1 MQFLKILEQTQP
13 LQQPEFEKTTLGK
26 STIKNL
32 SRMLLQTQE
41 QFKSIKTDGFAVP
54 QEKKT
59 KNVESTKSLK
69 NKLSKEFKEE
79 QKTLQQIV
87 KLSKTLKP
95 LLPNLPIVQNKTI
108 TSENVKK
115 QATNPN
121 SKEIVSESVIKQLPE
136 RYQKKVKE
144 HEKKIQKNKKA
155 LEDLLN
161 DDFTADLKK
170 KTLIAQKKLKHL
182 IYQNN
187 QLRKFKQ
194 ETIERYSQCKSD
206 LKKYNKKKK
215 DDNLNSIV
223 LKQKNSQIKQLE
235 LQINKTKFSVAQL
248 KNTGESRSNSSLQ
261 QRLLS
266 IKMQLK
272 TKTQENNQLE
282 QELISI
288 KKKRHESN
296 YSGLSTSDT
305 DSGSDITFRRRP
317 IIKKKSLLVSE
328 NEIYTDR
335 NRLTETD
342 LSTDGE
348 SLAIASEYETD
359 FDNEIKPKSNDKIQ
373 KSDSNEQIVETES
386 MDNKEQENEDEDEDK
401 EKEDSEDKEKD
412 EEKGEEQG
420 EEKGEEKDQEKQK
433 VEEKEKDYDITSTEI
448 LFTIPTA
455 VEYFKEYLCKEMCQE
470 NILFFLEVKNY
481 KNSFQ
486 NEKKMVL
493 MANQIYKKYV
503 KTGALFEVNIDYK
516 CRDEI
521 TKNIKEKNI
530 NKQTFDKAQDIVFI
544 HMDHNQFGTFKNTE
558 LYQDLLKTLKS
569 QSGSGF
575 DVVTKN
581 ATFVSSKSNVIV
593 LNTEFWFSGKSRAP
607 CKVIEELMDSMIS
620 IFNGWYS
627 ISSSQIEFDMISK
640 SISFNRFHAAT
651 TELQRVKL
659 KTLNQKELL
668 SFFINAYNLLM
679 LHSGIINGIP
689 QNQSQLRKFLN
700 ESKYNI
706 GGSEFSLNDIFYGI
720 LRKNRDIKNNPY
732 FENNDPRAQLTLQ
745 MFEPRIHFALFS
757 YDSQS
762 IIVQTFLHD
771 KTDKLLD
778 RITKIQMAKNVKIQ
792 KNKIYL
798 PRILRN
804 YTKDFGDTIEKLIIW
819 VTSYL
824 RPSEQKILKS
834 KEQQITVKFLKERA
848 LLPIFILDTKSLFA
862 KKYSDY
868 N

>member
-1 MQFLKILEQTQP
+1 MEFLTILEQTQP
-13 LQQPEFEKTTLGK
+13 LQQPELTKATLGK

-32 SRMLLQTQE
+32 SRRLLQTQE
-41 QFKSIKTDGFAVP
+41 KFKSIKTDGFAVP

-95 LLPNLPIVQNKTI
+95 LLPNLPVVQNKTN
-108 TSENVKK
+108 TTENAKK
-115 QATNPN
+115 QSTNPN
-121 SKEIVSESVIKQLPE
+121 SNEIISESVIKQLPE
-136 RYQKKVKE
+136 SYQRKVKE
-144 HEKKIQKNKKA
+144 LDKKIKKNKKA

-170 KTLIAQKKLKHL
+170 KTLSAQKKLKHL
-182 IYQNN
+182 IYRNN
-187 QLRKFKQ
+187 QLRRFKQ
-194 ETIERYSQCKSD
+194 ETIERYSQFKTD
-206 LKKYNKKKK
+206 LKKYHKKKK
-215 DDNLNSIV
+215 KNDNLDSIV
-223 LKQKNSQIKQLE
+223 LKQKNSQIQQLE
-235 LQINKTKFSVAQL
+235 LQINKTKFNFAQL
-248 KNTGESRSNSSLQ
+248 KNTGDSKSNSSYQ

-272 TKTQENNQLE
+272 TKTRENNQLE
-282 QELISI
+282 QELLSM
-288 KKKRHESN
+288 KKKHYESN
-296 YSGLSTSDT
+296 YSGLSTSET
-305 DSGSDITFRRRP
+305 DSGSDITFRRRS
-317 IIKKKSLLVSE
+317 IVRKKSLLVSE
-328 NEIYTDR
+328 NEIYKDR
-335 NRLTETD
+335 GRFTETD

-348 SLAIASEYETD
+348 SLNIASEYEIES
-359 FDNEIKPKSNDKIQ
+359 DNKIQ
-373 KSDSNEQIVETES
+373 KNNSNEEIVKTEPLI
-386 MDNKEQENEDEDEDK
+386 NNEQENDDEDEEKEEEESEDK
-401 EKEDSEDKEKD
+401 EKEEDDEKEEEESENKEKD
-412 EEKGEEQG
+412 N
-420 EEKGEEKDQEKQK
+420 DDD
-433 VEEKEKDYDITSTEI
+433 EEKEEEKEEKNYDITSTEI

-486 NEKKMVL
+486 NEKKMVM

-503 KTGALFEVNIDYK
+503 KAGALFEVNIDYK

-521 TKNIKEKNI
+521 TKNIKDKNI

-544 HMDHNQFGTFKNTE
+544 HMDHNQFGPFKNTE
-558 LYQDLLKTLKS
+558 LYQDLLKILKS
-569 QSGSGF
+569 QSNSGF
-575 DVVTKN
+575 DTVTKN
-581 ATFVSSKSNVIV
+581 ATFVSSKSNVVV

-640 SISFNRFHAAT
+640 SICFNRLHAAT
-651 TELQRVKL
+651 TEIQRVKL
-659 KTLNQKELL
+659 KSLNQKELL
-668 SFFINAYNLLM
+668 SFFINTYNLLM

-732 FENNDPRAQLTLQ
+732 FKSNDTRAELALQ
-745 MFEPRIHFALFS
+745 IFEPRIHFALFS

-798 PRILRN
+798 PRVLRN

-834 KEQQITVKFLKERA
+834 KEQQITVKFLKERT